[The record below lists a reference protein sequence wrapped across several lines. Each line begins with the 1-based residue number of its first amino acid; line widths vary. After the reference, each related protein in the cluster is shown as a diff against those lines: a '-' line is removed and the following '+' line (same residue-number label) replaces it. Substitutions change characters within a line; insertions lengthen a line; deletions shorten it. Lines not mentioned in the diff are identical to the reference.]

1 MSKPDHGAVQ
11 SGQKIVFGGL
21 DGEGG
26 AYCILPQTIES
37 LAGLMP
43 EFPSRG
49 IPKILRAGLDPLRL
63 AEAGWGVVWAP
74 GTSEAIRQAMAPL
87 LEWRQRLAGPLF
99 RELEYFTGES
109 IFDFLERFDAGPDSV
124 EPAKVPYYLLLVGS
138 PNTLPFDL
146 QSELAVSRAV
156 GRISFESAEGYAEYA
171 ERLVEYERQQ
181 VPSQR
186 TAAFFGVENRD
197 DLLTSSSVENFIK
210 PLEQM
215 VAEQRRSWGLE
226 TYLRHA
232 ATKDRLQNLLCGNQK
247 HSVLFTASH
256 AVRYRLDSPRQGTH
270 QGALTCADWPGP
282 ERWQG
287 AMRDEHMLA
296 APDIPPGADLTG
308 LIAFLFGCYSAGT
321 PRFDSYGFERG
332 KALAKAPFISP
343 LPRTLLR
350 RGALAII
357 GHVDLVLE
365 KSFLWLDAEPQLQ
378 AYFSVLHEI
387 TAGVPV
393 GHAFRHLSQRYAQLA
408 VHAASAARRICRA
421 SARQDVEAR
430 PLNLHDFKLWA
441 AYEDARGYILVGDP
455 AACIH
460 V

>member
-1 MSKPDHGAVQ
+1 M
-11 SGQKIVFGGL
+11 
-21 DGEGG
+21 
-26 AYCILPQTIES
+26 
-37 LAGLMP
+37 
-43 EFPSRG
+43 
-49 IPKILRAGLDPLRL
+49 
-63 AEAGWGVVWAP
+63 
-74 GTSEAIRQAMAPL
+74 
-87 LEWRQRLAGPLF
+87 
-99 RELEYFTGES
+99 
-109 IFDFLERFDAGPDSV
+109 
-124 EPAKVPYYLLLVGS
+124 
-138 PNTLPFDL
+138 
-146 QSELAVSRAV
+146 
-156 GRISFESAEGYAEYA
+156 
-171 ERLVEYERQQ
+171 
-181 VPSQR
+181 
-186 TAAFFGVENRD
+186 AAFFGVENRD

-247 HSVLFTASH
+247 YSILFTASH
-256 AVRYRLDSPRQGTH
+256 AVRYRLDSPRQATH
-270 QGALTCADWPGP
+270 QGALICADWPGP
-282 ERWQG
+282 ASWQG
-287 AMRDEHMLA
+287 SMLDEHMLA
-296 APDIPPGADLTG
+296 APGIPPEADLTG

-332 KALAKAPFISP
+332 KALAEAPFISP

-365 KSFLWLDAEPQLQ
+365 KSFLWLDAGPQLQ
-378 AYFSVLHEI
+378 TYFSVLHEI

-408 VHAASAARRICRA
+408 VHAASAARRICRT